1 MSDTP
6 PPGPDFEKPDAPPA
20 SPNDTVAAVVVEA
33 PKASSNLD
41 PELERYRSLMT
52 PPSTF
57 VDGFSW
63 ISLAGSAFVALLM
76 VPGAMYMNLLAG
88 SGIGPAAQWVT
99 VILFIEIAK
108 RAHKALGKAEIFVF
122 FYIAG
127 GLLAT
132 PFGGLI
138 WNQFFVQS
146 EAVNNL
152 GYTDLIP
159 SWVAPHDPAVLRH
172 RSFFMWEWMPVIGM
186 IIFQNVIGRLNN
198 TILCYG
204 LFRVASDIEQ
214 LPFPMAPIGA
224 QGVVALAED
233 ADEATE
239 TTSRWRWR
247 TFSIGGALGMAFAL
261 IYIALPAVSQAFLND
276 SLAVF
281 PIPFVDWTT
290 KTQTFLPAVAT
301 GLSFDLANV
310 IVGMVVPF
318 FAVVGAAVGMV
329 MTFVLNPILQH
340 NGTLHSWQAGDDTI
354 ATSFKNNID
363 FYLSFGAGIAIGL
376 ALIGFY
382 AIWRSFRKA
391 QVKSASARDP
401 QKDQDYYNERGHI
414 PAWIVIAVYIVT
426 TLIYIGVSG
435 WLIKWHTGVMVVLL
449 FYGFLYTP
457 LISYVTARLEGMV
470 GQAVDIPYIREAG
483 FILSGYRGLNI
494 WFVPLPL
501 GNYGLQTVFYRQSE
515 LVGSKFKSIWK
526 ADVITFPIVIVSSI
540 LFANLIWS
548 LAPVPSAAYPFASKM
563 WELQAKNQCVVYSS
577 TMGEFSQFDE
587 ALKPPLIAI
596 GAVASVGVYSVLN
609 YFGAPIFLMYGV
621 VQGLNQSLP
630 HNIIPQIFGALLGRY
645 YFQKRFGAKWFQI
658 APVLCAGYFCGAG
671 LVSIFSVGLV
681 FLSKAVLQT
690 AF

>member
-1 MSDTP
+1 MSDQP
-6 PPGPDFEKPDAPPA
+6 GAGPDPEPEKPEAA
-20 SPNDTVAAVVVEA
+20 TAVVVEA
-33 PKASSNLD
+33 PKALSGLD

-76 VPGAMYMNLLAG
+76 VPGAMYMSLLAG

-108 RAHKALGKAEIFVF
+108 RAHKSLGKAEIFVF

-132 PFGGLI
+132 PFGGLL

-146 EAVNNL
+146 EAVSTV
-152 GYTDLIP
+152 GFTDLIP
-159 SWVAPHDPAVLRH
+159 AWVAPHDPLVLRN

-224 QGVVALAED
+224 QGVLALAED
-233 ADEATE
+233 ADEVKD
-239 TTSRWRWR
+239 TTARWRWR
-247 TFSIGGALGMAFAL
+247 TFSIGGALGMAFAVV
-261 IYIALPAVSQAFLND
+261 YIMLPAVSQAFFND
-276 SLAVF
+276 RLEVF

-290 KTQTFLPAVAT
+290 KTQGLMPAVAT
-301 GLSFDLANV
+301 GLSFDLGNV

-318 FAVVGAAVGMV
+318 FAVVGSAIGMIA
-329 MTFVLNPILQH
+329 TFIINPMLQSR
-340 NGTLHSWQAGDDTI
+340 GILHSWQSGDDTVT
-354 ATSFKNNID
+354 TSFKNNID
-363 FYLSFGAGIAIGL
+363 FYLSFGAGIAMGL
-376 ALIGFY
+376 AIIGFY
-382 AIWRSFRKA
+382 SIWTSYRKA
-391 QVKSASARDP
+391 QARAAESRDP
-401 QKDQDYYNERGHI
+401 SKDQDYYNERGHI
-414 PAWIVIAVYIVT
+414 PTWIVIAVYITT

-470 GQAVDIPYIREAG
+470 GQAVDIPYVREAG
-483 FILSGYRGLNI
+483 FILSGYKGLDI
-494 WFVPLPL
+494 WFIPLPL

-548 LAPVPSAAYPFASKM
+548 LAPVPSAAYPYASKM
-563 WELQAKNQCVVYSS
+563 WELQARTQCVMYSS

-587 ALKPPLIAI
+587 ALNSPLIVA
-596 GAVASVGVYSVLN
+596 GAVASVSVYSALS

-658 APVLCAGYFCGAG
+658 APVLSAGYFCGAG
-671 LVSIFSVGLV
+671 LVSILSVGLV